1 MEYIKLNRGIYIRL
15 KKRTVLRTAVRNNE
29 PTRDDSGSGRSSGDG
44 NGDRGGSSSRSSS
57 SSSSSRSSSGSSSGS
72 NGGDSRGGNG
82 GSSNGGNDKAPT
94 GRPGT
99 FVLPGDFIGT
109 TEEFRSGERTY
120 EKAGGIYAAA
130 TGVTMVNAAK
140 RFVSVIPET
149 NTPPILRK
157 GDVVVGQVTGLREAL
172 ALVAIAGTE
181 GVVDREIT
189 NVAPAVVHVSNV
201 KKAYVKE
208 LSYEFGLFDILK
220 AKVID
225 IKNMR
230 LDTSEPKLGVV
241 KAFCSKCRTA
251 MVRQDSKLKCPDCG
265 RVETRKIS
273 TDYGTGI
280 V

>member
-1 MEYIKLNRGIYIRL
+1 LEYIKINRGIYIRL
-15 KKRTVLRTAVRNNE
+15 KKRTVLRKAVRNNE
-29 PTRDDSGSGRSSGDG
+29 PTRDGSGSGRSSSY
-44 NGDRGGSSSRSSS
+44 GS
-57 SSSSSRSSSGSSSGS
+57 
-72 NGGDSRGGNG
+72 G
-82 GSSNGGNDKAPT
+82 GSSNSSSSDSNGGNSRGSNSGNNRAPK

-109 TEEFRSGERTY
+109 TEEFRSGDRTY

-172 ALVAIAGTE
+172 ALVTIAGAE
-181 GVVDREIT
+181 GIVDREIT

-230 LDTSEPKLGVV
+230 LDTSEPKMGVV

-251 MVRQDSKLKCPDCG
+251 MVRHDSKLKCPDCG

>member
-1 MEYIKLNRGIYIRL
+1 LEYIKINRGIYIRL
-15 KKRTVLRTAVRNNE
+15 KKRTVLRKAVRNNE
-29 PTRDDSGSGRSSGDG
+29 PTRDDSGSGRSSSYGS
-44 NGDRGGSSSRSSS
+44 GGSSNSSS
-57 SSSSSRSSSGSSSGS
+57 SNSSSSGS

-82 GSSNGGNDKAPT
+82 GGSNSGNDRDPK

-172 ALVAIAGTE
+172 ALVTIAGAE

-189 NVAPAVVHVSNV
+189 NVAPAVVHVSNA

-225 IKNMR
+225 INNMR
-230 LDTSEPKLGVV
+230 LDTSEPKMGVV

-251 MVRQDSKLKCPDCG
+251 MVRHDSKLRCPDCG
-265 RVETRKIS
+265 RIETRKIS